1 MVCSNT
7 VLTLKTHYNGVTTE
21 GGAVSRSRSFNRFH
35 RFLARQN
42 RHRLRTV
49 LPQFDVDFEHYG
61 SPINNSRDMLN
72 RLSEREVELELL
84 DA

>member
-21 GGAVSRSRSFNRFH
+21 GGAMSRSRSFNRFH
-35 RFLARQN
+35 RYLARQK
-42 RHRLRTV
+42 RHGLRTV
-49 LPQFDVDFEHYG
+49 LPQFDVDFEYYG
-61 SPINNSRDMLN
+61 SPINNNRDMLN

>member
-35 RFLARQN
+35 RFLARQK
-42 RHRLRTV
+42 RHGLRTV
-49 LPQFDVDFEHYG
+49 LPQFDVDFEYYG